1 MSIFKKHGL
10 FSMGL
15 TFAVSLT
22 GSGCVEEYSFESLSQ
37 SLPPPNSD
45 LCAMNPEAAACK
57 RDPVVSTPGV
67 VSVLFT
73 VSQIPQGAAS
83 LILANAIKYASPVA
97 NPKILFLKDTATN
110 GEDEGDSDYI
120 KNTLLL
126 GYSVDYQ
133 VIASGGLNPSE
144 TQGYDLVIV
153 SNPGHPLTDVRTLN
167 TLNVFSGGVILVGD
181 DLAHGSNFSMDAFTG
196 MAYRNNGTSMSCNG
210 KSYGYDNGNGY
221 NYQISM
227 NSEFL
232 PGIPDAMKNYEYG
245 NDIDWATPASGTQVL
260 AWASAAPG
268 TCDIGQVPAV
278 VRRPK

>member
-1 MSIFKKHGL
+1 MSIFRNRFMLPIGVA
-10 FSMGL
+10 
-15 TFAVSLT
+15 FAVGVV
-22 GSGCVEEYSFESLSQ
+22 GSGCVEEYAFESLPQ

-45 LCAMNPEAAACK
+45 ICVLNPEADACK

-120 KNTLLL
+120 KNILLL
-126 GYSVDYQ
+126 GYNVDYQ
-133 VIASGGLNPSE
+133 VIASGGLRASE
-144 TQGYDLVIV
+144 TQGYDLVVV

-167 TLNVFSGGVILVGD
+167 TLNAFAGGVILVGD
-181 DLAHGSNFSMDAFTG
+181 DLARGSNFSMDAFTG
-196 MAYRNNGTSMSCNG
+196 MTYRNNGASMSCNG
-210 KSYGYDNGNGY
+210 RSYSYDNLNGY
-221 NYQISM
+221 NYQVVM
-227 NSEFL
+227 NTEFL

-245 NDIDWATPASGTQVL
+245 NDIDWATPAPGTQVL

-268 TCDIGQVPAV
+268 TCDIGQIPAV